1 MPTKVFWDYFK
12 VHVYKMIEWKKRKEL
27 LKYLSRSEG
36 LKIIFWDEAGRWVA
50 EAGGNEYCDG
60 QIGGEEGGGLKLV
73 NGWDSVI
80 DTKGRGW
87 EGVIDTEEE
96 DLMGVLDRDGLRKE
110 STIELG

>member
-1 MPTKVFWDYFK
+1 
-12 VHVYKMIEWKKRKEL
+12 MIEWKKRIEL
-27 LKYLSRSEG
+27 LKYLSRSED
-36 LKIIFWDEAGRWVA
+36 LKIIFWDDAGRWVA

-60 QIGGEEGGGLKLV
+60 QIGGEEGGGLKRV
-73 NGWDSVI
+73 NGWDWVI

-110 STIELG
+110 STIEQG